1 MSLRLPDPGTFE
13 HLLTET
19 SIPAD
24 TLVRLSKYPKTEL
37 FWSRGRYRFDGPP
50 AGAIGSFGT
59 CYAAADIG
67 VAFCESVI
75 HESNWFHDGQYQ
87 VPLADLTSR
96 YVVQLQR
103 PAKPALVLADLT
115 GKALKALG
123 LNNDISAGDDYTVSM
138 AWAKAIHEADPKW
151 DGIRYVSRQHNDAI
165 AVALFER
172 SGATKARS
180 HKLAGKALD
189 KLCDE
194 FGVVAI

>member
-1 MSLRLPDPGTFE
+1 MSLRPPDAGTFE
-13 HLLTET
+13 HLLTEAN
-19 SIPAD
+19 IPAD
-24 TLVRLSKYPKTEL
+24 TLVRLSRYPKTEL

-50 AGAIGSFGT
+50 AGATGSFGT
-59 CYAAADIG
+59 CYAAPDIG

-75 HESNWFHDGQYQ
+75 HESAWFRNGRYQ

-96 YVVQLQR
+96 HVVQLQR
-103 PAKPALVLADLT
+103 LAKPVLVLADLT
-115 GKALKALG
+115 GKALKVLG
-123 LNNDISAGDDYTVSM
+123 LNNDISAADDYSVSM
-138 AWAKAIHEADPKW
+138 AWARAIHQVDPKW

-172 SGATKARS
+172 SGATKARP